1 MQIVPVSRRFRQKV
15 LQFVFFFFHPVPLS
29 NDPGYWFQKMCKRT
43 QNDRGNFQRRFMIIS
58 KNARLKE
65 VLSDYQKWRF
75 QFQILQIL
83 TCTIVTQNVDGKF
96 HRHFQGIAENFHRR
110 LLIMQKK
117 QKVFWHQSEAR
128 TAATVGT
135 GLVRHCPQGLF
146 SPFFTFLRVI
156 FFRPFRLSLVPT
168 ICPWVSEEGPK
179 SNLSKMVWHFIGVY
193 IINKTLH
200 GRFEIRNFSSRVEHS
215 KRNFVSPRGHVI
227 SSIGDIQFSYRQC
240 RTETL

>member
-110 LLIMQKK
+110 LLIMQKAK
-117 QKVFWHQSEAR
+117 PFS
-128 TAATVGT
+128 TAAIFKWRWKILPSV
-135 GLVRHCPQGLF
+135 LHKRQKRKYSLQNHF
-146 SPFFTFLRVI
+146 SN
-156 FFRPFRLSLVPT
+156 RL
-168 ICPWVSEEGPK
+168 
-179 SNLSKMVWHFIGVY
+179 
-193 IINKTLH
+193 
-200 GRFEIRNFSSRVEHS
+200 
-215 KRNFVSPRGHVI
+215 
-227 SSIGDIQFSYRQC
+227 
-240 RTETL
+240 